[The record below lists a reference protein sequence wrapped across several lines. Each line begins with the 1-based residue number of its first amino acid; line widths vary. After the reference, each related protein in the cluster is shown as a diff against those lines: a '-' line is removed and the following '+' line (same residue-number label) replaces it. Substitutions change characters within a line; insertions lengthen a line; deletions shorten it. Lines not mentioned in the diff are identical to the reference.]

1 VRQQGQNFKERLHVQ
16 RFDNAV
22 YFAGPLFPG
31 IFQQPFPNPP
41 PEASPSWA
49 QYVAFFRW
57 GEDQIEPVGF
67 CNFLPYENLWLEGGL
82 CVRRNFYARLPPGLS
97 EECRAT
103 GGVAQLIMEAAAKEL
118 DDRTAWFAYVGD
130 AQSLKVCTRCGY
142 EATNRKY
149 VIAKWF
155 RECSQEDKS
164 ALIERV
170 AALGPF

>member
-1 VRQQGQNFKERLHVQ
+1 MSQRGQTFKERFHVQ
-16 RFDNAV
+16 RFDNAG
-22 YFAGPLFPG
+22 YFAGPMFQS
-31 IFQQPFPNPP
+31 IFHQPFPDPP
-41 PEASPSWA
+41 AGASPSWA

-57 GEDQIEPVGF
+57 DEDRIEPVGF

-97 EECRAT
+97 EECRAA
-103 GGVAQLIMEAAAKEL
+103 GGVAQMIMEAAAKEL
-118 DDRTAWFAYVGD
+118 DHCAAWFAYVGD
-130 AQSLKVCTRCGY
+130 VRSLRVCMRCGY
-142 EATNRKY
+142 EATTREH

-155 RECSQEDKS
+155 REHSPEDKT

>member
-1 VRQQGQNFKERLHVQ
+1 MSQQDSTFKERFHVQ
-16 RFDNAV
+16 RFDNAS
-22 YFAGPLFPG
+22 YFAAPMFQAIFHQAFPE
-31 IFQQPFPNPP
+31 PP
-41 PEASPSWA
+41 ADASPSWA

-57 GEDQIEPVGF
+57 NEDQVEPVGF

-82 CVRRNFYARLPPGLS
+82 CVRRNFYARLPRGLS

-118 DDRTAWFAYVGD
+118 DDCTAWFAYVGD
-130 AQSLKVCTRCGY
+130 PQSLKVCTRCGY
-142 EATNRKY
+142 EATNRKH

-155 RECSQEDKS
+155 RECSPEDKR